1 MKKRFCI
8 LGLPRSGSQL
18 LATLLE
24 SSTRGMANLY
34 EPFTHNL
41 ETRVKI
47 NDDNTLNYYD
57 DTSSI
62 SIEER
67 VECVLSALENGD
79 KNQSLVV
86 RFFPYSNI
94 PNHKEIIKRIEKC
107 NIEFVVLKRQDI
119 EAQILSYGLA
129 LSTGVWHEFTA
140 SDLPDD
146 LEIHHFEEMAWLYE
160 QNKNFDN
167 WLKSLDIN
175 YTTIHYENIVDELFE
190 YIQRPIYRGK
200 LIHQLKKRKT
210 EQIWDKITNAVELKS
225 FIQSLKDDTYIR

>member
-24 SSTRGMANLY
+24 SSTRNMVNLY

-41 ETRVKI
+41 ETRVKL
-47 NDDNTLNYYD
+47 NDDNTLNQYD
-57 DTSSI
+57 DTTPI

-67 VECVLSALENGD
+67 VESVLSALENGD
-79 KNQSLVV
+79 KNEAVVV
-86 RFFPYSNI
+86 RFFPYGNI

-107 NIEFVVLKRQDI
+107 NFEVVVLKRQDI
-119 EAQILSYGLA
+119 EAQVLSYGLA
-129 LSTGVWHEFTA
+129 LATGVWHEFTA

-146 LEIHHFEEMAWLYE
+146 LEIRHFEEMAWLYE
-160 QNKNFDN
+160 KNRTFDN
-167 WLKSLDIN
+167 WLMSMDIT
-175 YTTIHYENIVDELFE
+175 YTTIHYENIVPELFE

-200 LIHQLKKRKT
+200 LSHQPKKRKT
-210 EQIWDKITNAVELKS
+210 EQIWDKVTNAKELKI
-225 FIQSLKDDTYIR
+225 FLQSLKDNTYIK